1 MGHSSAFGGYLKEVP
16 FLEGSLHSLIPK
28 EMKLFT
34 ILSLSLIVSC
44 HSAPA
49 PAGGKKERRIL
60 CKSKKNQPSSSSD
73 SDDSDTPDILYE
85 RISGVEKGSRD
96 QSPPPASPT
105 DPFPP
110 CCINCPRDMQFV
122 GEMSCECEEDAPC
135 RQPIPEEPP
144 SRARS
149 DKKNSSKKNKV
160 SRKRGKGDDV
170 KKDSSG
176 NKRRRGGGAGGTMSV
191 KSRVRS

>member
-1 MGHSSAFGGYLKEVP
+1 
-16 FLEGSLHSLIPK
+16 
-28 EMKLFT
+28 MKLFT
-34 ILSLSLIVSC
+34 ILSLALLASC
-44 HSAPA
+44 HAAPA
-49 PAGGKKERRIL
+49 PAGGKKERKML
-60 CKSKKNQPSSSSD
+60 CKSKKNQPSSSSS

-122 GEMSCECEEDAPC
+122 GEMSCECEEDSPC
-135 RQPIPEEPP
+135 REPFSEEWSP
-144 SRARS
+144 SHTRS
-149 DKKNSSKKNKV
+149 DKKNSSKKKKV
-160 SRKRGKGDDV
+160 TRKRGKGDDV
-170 KKDSSG
+170 KKDASG